1 MARTVRRWGLVLLA
15 AGLAWAGGCSGMTQ
29 TPYGLPGLLPN
40 SGVVQTH
47 AKPAGPGYF
56 TNFDPHACKID
67 ILPADATNP
76 VRSHHVLVATVTDEN
91 GQPRGGRRVEWMLE
105 GVGNIIE
112 VDESGYTSDRGYKT
126 NNQYAVSYTCDL
138 EHRISRNNGNPADDF
153 VIRPGQTWCVVSSA
167 VEGDS
172 HVTAYAPEI
181 ANWDNHKVY
190 VTAHW
195 ADADWVFPRPA
206 VSRAGTQHVFTTGLF
221 RHSDRQPLAG
231 YRVRY
236 KILDGP
242 PAVFLPD
249 QKQEAE
255 VATDSAGS
263 AGVTLAQAGPAM
275 GVNRIGVEVLRP
287 PDPTR
292 PGGTYLG
299 VAHSETSM
307 EWQAPQVTLAV
318 TGPPSAAAGQ
328 ELPYTIVVAN
338 AGQVTSQ
345 FLTVDDVI
353 PPTLEYVRS
362 DPPAERQNNDLI
374 WSVGEL
380 PGGQSRT
387 IQAVFRP
394 TQPGKVVNTA
404 TVVSRDG
411 LKDEKRAETDVVSA
425 GLQVL
430 IAGPPAGAVAAPVTY
445 EITVKNPGSGPA
457 ANVVLKDE
465 FDKDLVHESR
475 ANPVELTVGTLAPGA
490 SKTVRITLTPR
501 RTGRLVNRV
510 TAAGDGGLS
519 ATAEHPVTVQEAK
532 LVLRQSGPPAAYVGR
547 PVEWKLLVVNPG
559 EVPLNNVVVR
569 DQLPAEVTFES
580 ADAGGQVAGGLVTWN
595 LGTLQPR
602 EQRTVQ
608 VTGKGSRLTPQAV
621 NVATASADPGLQV
634 KDEARLE
641 VRGLPA
647 FKLQVYDLDDP
658 VEVNGKTTYKIE
670 VTNQGSLPGSQVQVT
685 AVVPAQMKPLSANG
699 PTRPRTEGQT
709 VTFPA
714 LDALAPGQTQTYS
727 VDVQALQTGDAR
739 FRVELRSATLSA
751 PVIKEESTTIY
762 ALPSGPAAAA
772 VTPSS
777 APRPAA
783 EKPVA
788 PTPASPARPAP
799 EPAPAAPVTA
809 APPPVAPSPAAAPTP
824 AAAPAPTPPGPPA
837 PAGASPFVVP
847 PPLPSDTVAKP
858 PA

>member
-1 MARTVRRWGLVLLA
+1 VLLA
-15 AGLAWAGGCSGMTQ
+15 VGLACAGGCSGVTQ
-29 TPYGLPGLLPN
+29 SSYGLPALLP
-40 SGVVQTH
+40 SGSVVQTH

-67 ILPADATNP
+67 VLPADGSSP

-112 VDESGYTSDRGYKT
+112 VDESGYTSERGYKA
-126 NNQYAVSYTCDL
+126 NNQYAVSFTCDL

-172 HVTAYAPEI
+172 HVTAYAPGI
-181 ANWDNHKVY
+181 ANWDNRKVY

-206 VSRAGTQHVFTTGLF
+206 VGRAGTEQVFTTGIS
-221 RHSDRQPLAG
+221 RHTDRQALAG

-236 KILDGP
+236 KVLDGP

-249 QKQEAE
+249 RKPEVE
-255 VATDSAGS
+255 VATDSGGS
-263 AGVTLAQAGPAM
+263 AGVTLAQAAPAM
-275 GVNRIGVEVLRP
+275 GVNHIGVEVLRP
-287 PDPTR
+287 PDPAR
-292 PGGTYLG
+292 PGGASLAI
-299 VAHSETSM
+299 AHGATTM
-307 EWQAPQVTLAV
+307 EWQAPQVALTIA
-318 TGPPSAAAGQ
+318 GPASAAVGQ
-328 ELPYTIVVAN
+328 ETAYTIVVTN
-338 AGQVTSQ
+338 SGQVPSQ
-345 FLTVDDVI
+345 FLTAHDTI

-362 DPPAERQNNDLI
+362 DPPAERQQGTPELI
-374 WSVGEL
+374 WSVGDL

-404 TVVSRDG
+404 AVVSSDG
-411 LKDEKRAETDVVSA
+411 LKEEKKAETDVVTA
-425 GLQVL
+425 GLQVVL
-430 IAGPPAGAVAAPVTY
+430 VGPPAGAVAAPITY

-457 ANVVLKDE
+457 ANVVLKAA
-465 FDKDLVHESR
+465 FDKDLEHESR
-475 ANPVELTVGTLAPGA
+475 ANPVELPLGTLGPQA

-501 RTGRLVNRV
+501 RSGQLVNRV
-510 TAAGDGGLS
+510 TATGEGGLT
-519 ATAEHPVTVQEAK
+519 AGAEHTVAVQEAK
-532 LVLRQSGPPAAYVGR
+532 LVLKQSGPPAAYVGR
-547 PVEWKLLVVNPG
+547 PVEWKLLVANPG
-559 EVPLNNVVVR
+559 DVPVNNVVVR
-569 DQLPAEVTFES
+569 DQFPAEVTFES
-580 ADAGGQVAGGLVTWN
+580 ADGGGQLAGDVVTWN

-608 VTGKGSRLTPQAV
+608 VTGKGTRLTPQTV

-647 FKLQVYDLDDP
+647 FKLQVYDLTDP

-685 AVVPAQMKPLSANG
+685 AVVPAQMKLLSANG
-699 PTRPRTEGQT
+699 PTKPRTEGQT
-709 VTFPA
+709 ITFPP
-714 LDALAPGQTQTYS
+714 LDALPAGQTQTYS

-751 PVIKEESTTIY
+751 PVVKEESTTIY
-762 ALPSGPAAAA
+762 ALPSGGSPASVTPAAAPQA
-772 VTPSS
+772 

-783 EKPVA
+783 ERPVA
-788 PTPASPARPAP
+788 PPAAVAPRPAP
-799 EPAPAAPVTA
+799 EAAPVTPPA
-809 APPPVAPSPAAAPTP
+809 SAPPPAP
-824 AAAPAPTPPGPPA
+824 AAAPAPVPAPVGPPA
-837 PAGASPFVVP
+837 PASTSGFIVP

-858 PA
+858 PP